1 MAKKKTPEVNASSMA
16 DIAFLLLI
24 FFLVSTTMNV
34 DSGIMRVLPPMP
46 EDEQEE
52 VEDLVHKRN
61 VLLVFISANDEI
73 MVGGERMEIYD
84 ITNKV
89 KEFVMNPNN
98 DPHLPEREEKEIDIL
113 GTYPV
118 SKGIV
123 SLQNDRGTSYEMYV
137 KVQNELTRAFNE
149 LRDDLSQQ
157 KFGKK
162 FKDLETNT
170 KKAISEAI
178 PLKISEAEPRDVT
191 KGGK

>member
-1 MAKKKTPEVNASSMA
+1 
-16 DIAFLLLI
+16 
-24 FFLVSTTMNV
+24 MNV
-34 DSGIMRVLPPMP
+34 DSGIMSVLPPMP

-98 DPHLPEREEKEIDIL
+98 DPKLPEREEKEIDIL
-113 GTYPV
+113 GSYPV

-149 LRDDLSQQ
+149 LRDNLSQE

-162 FKDLETNT
+162 FKDLETNS

>member
-24 FFLVSTTMNV
+24 FVLVSTTMNV

>member
-1 MAKKKTPEVNASSMA
+1 MAKKTPEVNASSMA

-46 EDEQEE
+46 EEEQEE

-123 SLQNDRGTSYEMYV
+123 SLQNDRVTSYAAYL
-137 KVQNELTRAFNE
+137 KVQNELVRAFNE
-149 LRDDLSQQ
+149 IRDN
-157 KFGKK
+157 FAMANWGKK
-162 FKDLETNT
+162 YSELEEDQQR
-170 KKAISEAI
+170 IVRDAI
-178 PLKISEAEPRDVT
+178 PQSISEAEPKEVKKRR
-191 KGGK
+191 